1 MAAATD
7 AAAAAASAAGQP
19 IRIRARADGAHTDV
33 TVLMPHP
40 METGFRHDSA
50 GQTIASHF
58 ITAVEVSI
66 AGRVAMSARMGPS
79 IAADPLLRFR
89 LKGAESGQTIRVT
102 WIDNQGQ
109 RRTDEAQI
117 A

>member
-1 MAAATD
+1 VAVATEAATGST
-7 AAAAAASAAGQP
+7 APAQP
-19 IRIRARADGAHTDV
+19 IRIRARVDGLFTDV

-40 METGFRHDSA
+40 METGFRHDSE
-50 GQTIASHF
+50 GRTITSHF
-58 ITAVEVSI
+58 ITAVEVSV

-89 LKGAESGQTIRVT
+89 LKGVESGQTIRVT

-109 RRTDEAQI
+109 RRTDEAQV

>member
-1 MAAATD
+1 MAAATEPT
-7 AAAAAASAAGQP
+7 AGTSPPDQP
-19 IRIRARADGAHTDV
+19 IRIRARADGMHTDV
-33 TVLMPHP
+33 IVLMPHP

-50 GQTIASHF
+50 GQLIASHF
-58 ITAVEVSI
+58 ITTVEVSV

-89 LKGAESGQTIRVT
+89 LKGVESGQTIRVA

-109 RRTDEAQI
+109 HRTDEAQV

>member
-1 MAAATD
+1 VAAATEP
-7 AAAAAASAAGQP
+7 AAGTSPPDQP
-19 IRIRARADGAHTDV
+19 IRIRARVDGPHTDV

-40 METGFRHDSA
+40 METGFRHDST
-50 GQTIASHF
+50 GQLITSHF
-58 ITAVEVSI
+58 ITTVEVSV

-89 LKGAESGQTIRVT
+89 LTGVESGQTIRVT

-109 RRTDEAQI
+109 RRTDEAQV